1 MEAKEIMTRDVA
13 TVTPEA
19 SVREAAG
26 LMTEKRVSG
35 VPVVAADGRLI
46 GMLTASDL
54 LHRVETGTEKR
65 RSWVAKFF
73 SNPDEM
79 ARQYAKSHGLKVH
92 EVMSRHVISVR
103 EDAGL
108 SEVAD
113 VLDTNKLK
121 RVPVV
126 RGGALVG
133 IISRGDLVR
142 VLSQVSVGTPVVNS
156 DDATL
161 QRNIMEQIRRQPWL
175 DSAYINITVKD
186 GVVEAWGTVPS
197 VDQRN
202 ALRVLIEEF
211 AGVARIEDQLKVGGR
226 NMAAGWV

>member
-1 MEAKEIMTRDVA
+1 MEAIEIMTRDVA

-26 LMTEKRVSG
+26 IMTEKRVSG
-35 VPVVAADGRLI
+35 LPVVAADGRLVGI
-46 GMLTASDL
+46 LTASDL

-65 RSWVAKFF
+65 QSWFARFTA
-73 SNPDEM
+73 NPDQM
-79 ARQYAKSHGLKVH
+79 ARQYAKSHGRKVH

-103 EDAGL
+103 EDASL
-108 SEVAD
+108 SEVAE
-113 VLDTNKLK
+113 VLDANKLK

-126 RGGALVG
+126 RGGSLVG

-142 VLSQVSVGTPVVNS
+142 ALSQVSVGTPIVTS

-161 QRNIMEQIRRQPWL
+161 QRHIVEQIKKQHWL
-175 DSAYINITVKD
+175 QSGYINITVKD
-186 GVVEAWGTVPS
+186 GTVEAWGSVPS

-202 ALRVLIEEF
+202 ALKVLIEEC
-211 AGVARIEDQLKVGGR
+211 AGVARIEDHLRVDAR
-226 NMAAGWV
+226 NTAAGWV